1 MAVEEEFGH
10 HGDELYAATAGV
22 VSTASILQAS
32 EVHDNMLLWVHIS
45 GPAVNQS
52 WAINV
57 SRTHALWVF
66 GGGYV
71 RVLPAAELKQG
82 DQWLWFRG
90 GQTTAVDAAAF
101 CTYSRTAPWVI
112 FRP

>member
-1 MAVEEEFGH
+1 MAVEEELGH
-10 HGDELYAATAGV
+10 HGDELYAANAGV

-32 EVHDNMLLWVHIS
+32 EVHDNMLLWVLVFC
-45 GPAVNQS
+45 PAVNQS

-57 SRTHALWVF
+57 SRSHALWVF

-101 CTYSRTAPWVI
+101 GTYSRTAPWVI